1 MNSNCT
7 REMAT
12 VVIFCWFVAAAAG
25 QPASA
30 TATPLRGLI
39 YDAVFFPGA
48 KYDADVPTPD
58 QVLGFRLGDKP
69 ATHAQIEN
77 VLRVICGG
85 SRRCKVF
92 EYARSHEGRALYYVA
107 ISSETNIARLDAL
120 RADAGRLAD
129 PRLAP
134 AAEVDRLVDRMPAV
148 AWMAYAIHGDEL
160 SGADAALALLYH
172 LAAGIDEPVL
182 KLLDEL
188 VILIDPLMNP
198 DGRDRSISAIAQAR
212 TVQPD
217 VDHQSLIHSGVW
229 PSGRMNHYLF
239 DLNRDWLFASQPE
252 SRGRILAVGDWN
264 PHYFVESHE
273 MGSLDTFLFMPPREP
288 INPNI
293 PRTIRDWAER
303 FAVQQAAA
311 FDAFGWRYYTGEW
324 NEEWYPGYSGSWAA
338 LRGAI
343 DNLYEQASIAS
354 DAVRRPEGTLESYRE
369 AVHKQLVSSWSNLTT
384 LAANRKA
391 ILGDYVASRRRAVAA
406 DSPYARRAFA
416 VIPGANAAR
425 MRAFIDLLTMQG
437 VEIRV
442 LKNEIRVSGKDTLGR
457 VFLNRTLSPGTL
469 LIPNRQPEGHLL
481 AAILE
486 FDPRMTD
493 SFLVEERRELLRFN
507 RSRLYDITGWS
518 IPLLYDVQALEAELA
533 EFESDTILYS
543 AGSPPSAVLREETTV
558 GFILDGADDNSVIA
572 AVRLM
577 DAGVRVR
584 AALKPVRLDGRE
596 FSRGSV
602 VVTRI
607 DNQYMSVS
615 ELNERVRGIAAAG
628 QLSAVGLVTG
638 LGPGDHPDLGGEN
651 FPLLEQPRIAVIGR
665 EPVSPYSYGEIWHQI
680 DHVLGVR
687 AAYLDAQQLDGM
699 DLRRYNVIVL
709 PDGAGELVRPRIA
722 QFKAWI
728 EAGGT
733 LIAIGST
740 TQALAVENGIGSTK
754 LLPDV
759 FARLDEHRQ
768 RVVREWEAR
777 EARVDAASVWSHTP
791 PRQVVYPWSIGESGP
806 DVSEE
811 EWKRRDAWRALFMPQ
826 GAILAA
832 RVDDRSYITFGSD
845 DVLPVLYT
853 GGAVLIPLGDAEAPL
868 RLGVFHPAD
877 GPATQPTTASAPSEN
892 PGDPEPGWTLA
903 PPGYELRLRMG
914 GLLWPEAA
922 DRVAHS
928 AYVTR
933 ESIGNGQIVLFAAS
947 PTFRAGA
954 LGTTRVFSNVLI
966 YGPGLGASHPI
977 RP

>member
-1 MNSNCT
+1 MNMHGV
-7 REMAT
+7 RGM
-12 VVIFCWFVAAAAG
+12 VVAAVLGIVVTVAVG
-25 QPASA
+25 QPESPAP
-30 TATPLRGLI
+30 PLRGLT

-48 KYDADVPTPD
+48 NYDLAVPVPD
-58 QVLGFRLGDKP
+58 RVLGYRLGDKP
-69 ATHAQIEN
+69 ATHAQVES
-77 VLRVICGG
+77 VIRAVSSG
-85 SRRCKVF
+85 SRRCRLF

-107 ISSETNIARLDAL
+107 VSSEANMARLDEI
-120 RADAGRLAD
+120 RADANRLAD
-129 PRLAP
+129 PRTTPP
-134 AAEVDRLVDRMPAV
+134 AEIDRLIERMPAV
-148 AWMAYAIHGDEL
+148 AWMAYAIHGDEM
-160 SGADAALALLYH
+160 SGTDAALALLYH
-172 LAAGIDEPVL
+172 LAAGVDETVIRM
-182 KLLDEL
+182 LDEA

-198 DGRDRSISAIAQAR
+198 DGRDRCISAIAQAR

-217 VDHQSLIHSGVW
+217 IDHQSLIHSGVW

-239 DLNRDWLFASQPE
+239 DLNRDWLFGTQPE
-252 SRGRILAVGDWN
+252 SRGRILAVGGWN

-369 AVHKQLVSSWSNLTT
+369 AVHKQLVSSWANLST
-384 LAANRKA
+384 LTANRRA
-391 ILGDYVASRRRAVAA
+391 ILRDYVASRRRAVAA
-406 DSPYARRAFA
+406 DSPFAQRAFA
-416 VIPGANAAR
+416 VAPGANASR
-425 MRAFIDLLTMQG
+425 FRAFVDLLTLQG
-437 VEIRV
+437 IELRR
-442 LKNEIRVSGKDTLGR
+442 LRNEFRVSGKDALGR
-457 VFLNRTLSPGTL
+457 VFTKRELPPGTL
-469 LIPNRQPEGHLL
+469 IIPNRQPEGHL
-481 AAILE
+481 AAALLE
-486 FDPRMTD
+486 FDPRMSD
-493 SFLVEERRELLRFN
+493 EFLVEERRELLRFN

-518 IPLLYDVQALEAELA
+518 IPLLYGVDALEIELA
-533 EFESDTILYS
+533 EIEAKTEPYS
-543 AGSPPSAVLREETTV
+543 AGSPPAALLRAETTV
-558 GFILDGADDNSVIA
+558 GFILDGADDNSVA
-572 AVRLM
+572 AAARLM
-577 DAGVRVR
+577 DAGARVRV
-584 AALKPVRLDGRE
+584 AVKPLQLDGRD

-607 DNQYMSVS
+607 DNPHMPA
-615 ELNERVRGIAAAG
+615 EKLNEHVREAAAAG
-628 QLSAVGLVTG
+628 QLSAVGLITG
-638 LGPGDHPDLGGEN
+638 LGPGDHPDIGGEN
-651 FPLLEQPRIAVIGR
+651 FQLLEPPRIAVVGR

-680 DHVLGVR
+680 DHVLGLR
-687 AAYLDAQQLDGM
+687 AAYLDAQQLDGV

-733 LIAIGST
+733 LIAVGST
-740 TQALAVENGIGSTK
+740 AQALAVEGGIGSTR

-759 FARLDEHRQ
+759 FSRLDEHRQ
-768 RVVREWEAR
+768 QVVREWEAR
-777 EARVDAASVWSHTP
+777 EARIDPAAVWSHTP
-791 PRQVVYPWSIGESGP
+791 PGEVVYPWSIGESGP
-806 DVSEE
+806 AVTEE

-832 RVDDRSYITFGSD
+832 RADDRSYLTFGSD
-845 DVLPVLYT
+845 RALPVLYT
-853 GGAVLIPLGDAEAPL
+853 GGTVLIPLQDAQAPL
-868 RLGVFHPAD
+868 RLGMFHAVD
-877 GPATQPTTASAPSEN
+877 QAATQPATASAPAA
-892 PGDPEPGWTLA
+892 DAVRTEPGWTLA
-903 PPGYELRLRMG
+903 PPGYELRLRMS

-922 DRVAHS
+922 DRIAHS

-933 ESIGNGQIVLFAAS
+933 ESLGNGQIVLFAAS
-947 PTFRAGA
+947 PTFRAGVP
-954 LGTTRVFSNVLI
+954 GTMRVFSNVLI